1 MDTNRNSDTVTIH
14 HSETD
19 QEWHM
24 LEAQLKVCSL
34 VFSRM
39 FVGDFEEATSKCVKI
54 DVSPKTIETFVNLV
68 EYPRIEQSFGQ
79 LAQNLN
85 INEELSGLLDKY
97 EVNITQL
104 LVDLVEAKPAMKNI
118 LAVEKIL
125 RR

>member
-1 MDTNRNSDTVTIH
+1 
-14 HSETD
+14 
-19 QEWHM
+19 
-24 LEAQLKVCSL
+24 
-34 VFSRM
+34 
-39 FVGDFEEATSKCVKI
+39 
-54 DVSPKTIETFVNLV
+54 VSPKTIETFVNLV